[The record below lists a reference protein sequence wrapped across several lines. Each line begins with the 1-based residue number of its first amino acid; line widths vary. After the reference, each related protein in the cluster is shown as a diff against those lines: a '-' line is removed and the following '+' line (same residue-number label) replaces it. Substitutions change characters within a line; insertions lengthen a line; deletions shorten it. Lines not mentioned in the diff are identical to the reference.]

1 MLLRCSSQM
10 RDISRNGPHFNRKM
24 KILDVPQS
32 GSVGG
37 VTSSRNRYGQYR
49 RTRATPVNPASSFQ
63 TAVRARM
70 QTNADAWKL
79 LTAVQREG
87 WQALG
92 VQMGRTDSMGQV
104 YDLTG
109 FQAYCS
115 VNNNRLAAGDAVVAD
130 APLYDV
136 PAPLLSITPTATIAT
151 LSVAYTAT
159 PLPAATRLFTSASP
173 MRSAG
178 RSFESDYRLMAV
190 TAAAAASPHS
200 IFTPYQARLGTPVVG
215 AKIFVSCQVY
225 KNGFLSQPLTASLI
239 VA

>member
-1 MLLRCSSQM
+1 
-10 RDISRNGPHFNRKM
+10 M

-70 QTNADAWKL
+70 QQNADGWKA

-87 WQALG
+87 WGALG
-92 VQMGRTDSMGQV
+92 AQMTRTDSMGQT
-104 YDLTG
+104 YDMTG
-109 FQAYCS
+109 FAAYCS
-115 VNNNRLAAGDAVVAD
+115 VNNYRLAAGDTVSSD
-130 APLYDV
+130 AILYDP
-136 PAPLLSITPTATIAT
+136 PAPLLTVTPTATIAT
-151 LSVAYTAT
+151 LSVAYTTT
-159 PLPAATRLFTSASP
+159 PLAATIRAFISASP

-178 RSFESDYRLMAV
+178 RFFESDYRLISV
-190 TAAAAASPHS
+190 TAAAAASPSS
-200 IFTPYQARLGTPVVG
+200 IFTPYSARFGAPVVG
-215 AKIFVSCQVY
+215 SKIFVSVQLY
-225 KNGFLSQPLTASLI
+225 KAGLMSQPMTASLI